1 MGQSI
6 HVGKVAQL
14 QDGEMTAFTVEG
26 RQIAVARIGSAIYA
40 LADECT
46 HSACE
51 LSEGLIEEGHVL
63 CPCHG
68 SEFDLATGEALSLP
82 ATEPVACF
90 GVQIDGDDFY
100 VSL

>member
-1 MGQSI
+1 VGQSL

-14 QDGEMTAFTVEG
+14 QDGEMTVFTVGG

-51 LSEGLIEEGHVL
+51 LSEGVIEDGCVL

-82 ATEPVACF
+82 ATEPVECF
-90 GVQIDGDDFY
+90 KVRVDGDDFY